1 MKKTIA
7 QKWFV
12 PLALTLSAVV
22 YYSFDWP
29 NNNGPTL
36 GPVTELR
43 NSTTNQYE
51 YFFKLASLPTPADSF
66 DTSHTLVVPAAN
78 DFDNWRV
85 LATFD
90 DGTYWMGTK
99 SVFESTGFTFDLDGA
114 HTIDVEL
121 APTYDDGNTSPGRIA
136 GSFTVGTGHGVTGA
150 AAQRMQSMPAGKL
163 VRLSSSLSPRKDNIL
178 TYIIEYQN
186 PVDGECANLNGELKL
201 YVDKDVINYSA
212 TDEFETAYNA
222 SYAVVNVNGVDY
234 KQISLPF
241 QNLDRGRR
249 RNAFVRCTTAT
260 AATVG
265 AHFNTPWVDFIVPL
279 AGSCI
284 PKEIKGQSSLP
295 AQTIVDSHDPNHK
308 FAAEQEICMTQD
320 SVTFTVSFQN
330 NGTGPTDKIVVE
342 DELHYLL
349 KNESPELV
357 SWSTYKKPAVTPPG
371 NDRKVVFT
379 LNPYNLHGLNEGGL
393 NHSFSEAD
401 TKASI
406 TFRCAID
413 PAKAAQY
420 PCNAILNRAR
430 IRFDCNPWME
440 TDLAIANIRC
450 QNCDSCQTV
459 ADSSYFVSGAY
470 AVPANGSPILTP
482 DLVNLFQLPPFN
494 YGFNRQLWYPG
505 SDLNQPTD
513 LNPIFV
519 NPKHNTYTLILSQG
533 NTATTCTRGR
543 LDVTYDKNC
552 DLGIQVDASGLQI
565 DPCTGVV
572 NGTLTATATGSHS
585 NNLQWHEC
593 GSTGLSMTRPLVNTT
608 QLKYYFGLTDEDTGC
623 SAEIIYEIKLPPC
636 KKGGGG
642 ILGDISLPVV
652 LSAIAALFL
661 LLFWGG
667 RRLRKKR

>member
-29 NNNGPTL
+29 YNNGPTL
-36 GPVTELR
+36 DSVTELR

-51 YFFKLASLPTPADSF
+51 YFFKLASLPNPEPLYDA
-66 DTSHTLVVPAAN
+66 SHTLVVPAAN

-99 SVFESTGFTFDLDGA
+99 AAFESTGFTFDLAGT

-121 APTYDDGNTSPGRIA
+121 APTYDDGNTSPGRIVQA
-136 GSFTVGTGHGVTGA
+136 PFGVTHPTSGA
-150 AAQRMQSMPAGKL
+150 AAQRMQAMPAGKL

-201 YVDKDVINYSA
+201 YVDKDVINYSV
-212 TDEFETAYNA
+212 TDEFETATSA
-222 SYAVVNVNGVDY
+222 SDANVTIGGATY
-234 KQISLPF
+234 KQITLPF
-241 QNLDRGRR
+241 QNLGSGMR

-260 AATVG
+260 TATVG
-265 AHFNTPWVDFIVPL
+265 AHYNTPWVDFIVPI
-279 AGSCI
+279 AASCI
-284 PKEIKGQSSLP
+284 DKEITDNSSLP

-308 FAAEQEICMTQD
+308 FAAEQEICISQD

-330 NGTGPTDKIVVE
+330 NGTGKTDKIVVE

-349 KNESPELV
+349 KNDTPRLV
-357 SWSTYKKPAVTPPG
+357 SWSTYKRPVVTQPG
-371 NDRKVVFT
+371 NDRKITYT
-379 LNPYNLHGLNEGGL
+379 LDPYNLHGLNEDGL

-413 PAKAAQY
+413 PTKVVHY

-450 QNCDSCQTV
+450 ESCDTCLTV
-459 ADSSYFVSGAY
+459 ADSSYFV
-470 AVPANGSPILTP
+470 NGTFPINDSLVLTP
-482 DLVNLFQLPPFN
+482 NLVNLFQSPPFN
-494 YGFNRQLWYPG
+494 YGFNKQLWYPG

-513 LNPIFV
+513 LNPLFV

-593 GSTGLSMTRPLVNTT
+593 DSTGLSMTRPLANTT